1 MKFLFV
7 VSLFSVGV
15 ILTCMCEPAHGGRT
29 PIKIPIQSDQR
40 EKFPD
45 RLILEAIKRGEKY
58 EPVFPYG
65 DISSLP
71 LSTRINGVRN
81 GELDIFFGLTTADY
95 ENEFQA
101 IYIPLYRGMMG
112 MRLAIVKRGKSE
124 LFKDVRSLEDL
135 RRFSAG
141 QGKFWAD
148 SDILEHNGVPLVR
161 ELKYHNLFRMLE
173 ADRFDY
179 FPRGMHEPWSEI
191 STHRALNLVVDEHIM
206 LWYTVPF
213 YFFVNKSNVEL
224 AAHLT
229 EQIEKMIADG
239 SFTRM
244 FQEDSDVQQAL
255 AQANLSQREII
266 RLENP
271 FLTPQTPL
279 ERKELWFDP
288 ELGE

>member
-1 MKFLFV
+1 M
-7 VSLFSVGV
+7 
-15 ILTCMCEPAHGGRT
+15 LTCMCEPAHGGRT